1 MRRADHD
8 HRNNFHNGPRLKYD
22 AALYTAADAPE
33 EGSSQ
38 PLWDAMALFVE
49 FKLSYGQDP
58 FGGRDPSDAL
68 QAPEIKADPMDR
80 KDEHMLLALEVL
92 RNQHRTWLFSILV
105 IGSDARIIR
114 WDRSGLIVTEKFNY
128 VEDPEKLCRFIL
140 AFTRA
145 SPAAQGYD
153 PTVTVVKPGEAEY
166 EMMDRMASD
175 AEKLEVRDYAR
186 EFFKESIAP
195 GQKRWKVSVPCAR
208 KQKRGSGR
216 IDLLIGAMHVPCS
229 DVIGRGTRVF
239 VALKLN
245 FSDDR
250 ESCPFVA
257 LKDTWTCDVIVQEG
271 YIIRELN
278 EAGVECV
285 PTVRYHGDVWNDDED
300 KNSVQVTETDSLYA
314 KLHAR
319 CAEHGNSFRRH
330 VHYRVVEDE
339 VCLPLA
345 ETKDNE
351 LELLRLCL
359 DYLTGTW
366 KSQRCTCLDVGLT
379 CSHSS

>member
-1 MRRADHD
+1 
-8 HRNNFHNGPRLKYD
+8 
-22 AALYTAADAPE
+22 
-33 EGSSQ
+33 
-38 PLWDAMALFVE
+38 MALCVE
-49 FKLSYGQDP
+49 FKKSNTQDP
-58 FGGRDPSDAL
+58 FCGRDPSDVF
-68 QAPEIKADPMDR
+68 QAPELVQDSLDR
-80 KDEHMLLALEVL
+80 KDAHMLLAQEVF

-105 IGSDARIIR
+105 IGSDARIVR
-114 WDRSGLIVTEKFNY
+114 WDRSGLIATEKFSY

-153 PTVTVVKPGEAEY
+153 PTVTLVKPGEAEY

-175 AEKLEVRDYAR
+175 TEKLEVRDYAR
-186 EFFKESIAP
+186 EFFKKSIAP
-195 GQKRWKVSVPCAR
+195 GKKRWKVSVPCAR

-216 IDLLIGAMHVPCS
+216 IDLLIGAPHIPGS

-239 VALKLN
+239 VALKCN

-257 LKDTWTCDVIVQEG
+257 LKDTWTCGVTSQEG

-278 EAGVECV
+278 MAGVECV
-285 PTVRYHGDVWNDDED
+285 PTVRYHGNVWNDDED
-300 KNSVQVTETDSLYA
+300 KASVQVTEADSLYER
-314 KLHAR
+314 LHAR
-319 CAEHGNSFRRH
+319 CPNHANPFRRH

-339 VCLPLA
+339 VCLPLE

-351 LELLRLCL
+351 LELVKLFL

-366 KSQRCTCLDVGLT
+366 KSQRCARLNVGLT